1 MNPSTPKVSDHI
13 EGSDDSQKSS
23 EFNSDSDGSGSSIPK
38 GSSFLPKSTSAWKC
52 DDVDRIGVR
61 FFTEEKQFVG
71 LDREE
76 FIFQIISKK
85 WRLCNL
91 REEDRLE
98 LERCVDACDVEG
110 NCDSLEGRV
119 GEESMNLEW
128 KLSEMRKNNLQREPL
143 LAK

>member
-1 MNPSTPKVSDHI
+1 MNPSTSKVSDHI
-13 EGSDDSQKSS
+13 EDDSQKSS

-38 GSSFLPKSTSAWKC
+38 GSSFLPKSTSAWKG
-52 DDVDRIGVR
+52 DDVDRLGVR
-61 FFTEEKQFVG
+61 FFTEEKQSVR

-76 FIFQIISKK
+76 FIFKIISKK

-98 LERCVDACDVEG
+98 LERCVFACDVEG
-110 NCDSLEGRV
+110 SCESLEGCV
-119 GEESMNLEW
+119 GEESMKLEW